1 MRDRWS
7 ILRGLLTPWTR
18 LVARRVIVGRQLVSD
33 PGSGRFTQLDVDRVV
48 GRAWV
53 VFADLST
60 DLPGHP
66 MVGSRLNVQLAYLT
80 LAFFRALT
88 EYGVARAGAIE
99 LTADLTWSF
108 YGKWGVLQRFVER
121 GDSQERIA
129 VGDIVPLSFPFNPRG
144 YPELL
149 SPTLE
154 PRLERENRHAFHSA
168 PVRSSR

>member
-7 ILRGLLTPWTR
+7 LFRGLLRPWTR

-60 DLPGHP
+60 DLPDHP
-66 MVGSRLNVQLAYLT
+66 MVGSRLSVHLACLT
-80 LAFFRALT
+80 LAFFRVLT
-88 EYGVARAGAIE
+88 QYGVARAYAIE

-108 YGKWGVLQRFVER
+108 YGRWRVLRRFVGT
-121 GDSQERIA
+121 GDQQAIPA
-129 VGDIVPLSFPFNPRG
+129 VGDIVPLSFPFSSII
-144 YPELL
+144 YLELV
-149 SPTLE
+149 SPTRE
-154 PRLERENRHAFHSA
+154 RRLEREDLHAFRLAH
-168 PVRSSR
+168 VRSSR